1 MFFAQ
6 MKRLKERTAFRLST
20 TIAFVLL
27 VCLFGLNFAIQPLVK
42 SQVLLKEQKL
52 IEYRFNQYIE
62 LFKQS
67 GYQRLIQQIRS
78 DDVELQL
85 LGIEIRISDEK
96 NTTLWKYSSNK
107 KTADAMNRNN
117 HYLSFEEGNWTMVY
131 KPASLVYKIQS
142 AIVWKPDKDIM
153 VRYKTGKLDNR
164 LTIQVGQSLR
174 RMQEMVGVFSAF
186 FKYSIL
192 IFAII
197 IFVSSAI
204 LIQLALNP
212 LRNMLKTI
220 HLITAGD
227 MTARVSVRN
236 SKNDIGQV
244 ANMFNHM
251 LNKTESLVI
260 RMKESLDNVAHDLR
274 TPLSR
279 MQLSIEEAVQQKD
292 PNRLREALFDCAEEA
307 EKLTRTLKTLM
318 DISEAEAETLNLYP
332 REINLRDLI
341 QDSVKQYDFML
352 EGKGLGLNLHFCKD
366 LIILADADRLSQ
378 AMNNL
383 IDNAIKYTLDGGKI
397 DITTRDNSR
406 SVHITIKDDGIGIH
420 PDDLNRIFERLY
432 RADKSR
438 STKGLGL
445 GLSLVKAVL
454 QAHGSEIKV
463 QSKPGQ
469 GAEFHILFPK
479 NYQKD
484 GTLDWQSV
492 GIV

>member
-186 FKYSIL
+186 FKYL
-192 IFAII
+192 
-197 IFVSSAI
+197 
-204 LIQLALNP
+204 
-212 LRNMLKTI
+212 
-220 HLITAGD
+220 
-227 MTARVSVRN
+227 
-236 SKNDIGQV
+236 
-244 ANMFNHM
+244 
-251 LNKTESLVI
+251 
-260 RMKESLDNVAHDLR
+260 
-274 TPLSR
+274 
-279 MQLSIEEAVQQKD
+279 
-292 PNRLREALFDCAEEA
+292 
-307 EKLTRTLKTLM
+307 
-318 DISEAEAETLNLYP
+318 
-332 REINLRDLI
+332 
-341 QDSVKQYDFML
+341 
-352 EGKGLGLNLHFCKD
+352 
-366 LIILADADRLSQ
+366 
-378 AMNNL
+378 
-383 IDNAIKYTLDGGKI
+383 
-397 DITTRDNSR
+397 
-406 SVHITIKDDGIGIH
+406 
-420 PDDLNRIFERLY
+420 
-432 RADKSR
+432 
-438 STKGLGL
+438 
-445 GLSLVKAVL
+445 
-454 QAHGSEIKV
+454 
-463 QSKPGQ
+463 
-469 GAEFHILFPK
+469 
-479 NYQKD
+479 
-484 GTLDWQSV
+484 
-492 GIV
+492 